1 MGVNVAKLI
10 GGYSLVDCTIRLL
23 KKAIERDNID
33 YIHLISGQDY
43 PIVNNNDFDAFFE
56 KHNGESFMLYD
67 KPEEHIEWSKPRGKY
82 EQRYMPYHF
91 NDNHLPII
99 FEKLIHAVEHFHYL
113 RKPIQN
119 VYAGWQWFSWTR
131 QVAEFVLKYNEDNP
145 KFFQRFHNTSA
156 CDELIF
162 HALLH
167 PYINQLN
174 INPNNALRYIDWHPS
189 RPYEGRLPLTLD
201 ERDYELIINSGALF
215 CRKIDVKF
223 SNRLLDMLDSPMQM

>member
-1 MGVNVAKLI
+1 M

-99 FEKLIHAVEHFHYL
+99 DGHVSY
-113 RKPIQN
+113 
-119 VYAGWQWFSWTR
+119 Y
-131 QVAEFVLKYNEDNP
+131 
-145 KFFQRFHNTSA
+145 
-156 CDELIF
+156 
-162 HALLH
+162 
-167 PYINQLN
+167 
-174 INPNNALRYIDWHPS
+174 
-189 RPYEGRLPLTLD
+189 
-201 ERDYELIINSGALF
+201 
-215 CRKIDVKF
+215 
-223 SNRLLDMLDSPMQM
+223 